1 MVTLADIEFCRIFE
15 LQPIETLPHCICEY
29 FYYST
34 NVLFFLLFI
43 VVQAYF

>member
-1 MVTLADIEFCRIFE
+1 MVTLADIELCRIFE

-29 FYYST
+29 FYYDT